1 MEENNNTNKKNMSI
15 KSFIK
20 DWVIPIISALIIAL
34 LINKFLFFNVVVPTG
49 SMIPTINKEDK
60 GVISVIYNTE
70 NMKRGDIIVFHS
82 NEYDELLIKRL
93 IGLPGDDIEIK
104 NGIVSV
110 NGEELK
116 EDYVKNKDDYNGTFK
131 VPEGK
136 YFFLGDNRPNSA
148 DSRYWDDPYVSSS
161 DIKGKLQFRFY
172 PLKDFGI
179 VK

>member
-1 MEENNNTNKKNMSI
+1 MEEINNTNKKNISI
-15 KSFIK
+15 RSFFK
-20 DWVIPIISALIIAL
+20 DWVIPIISALVIAL

-60 GVISVIYNTE
+60 GLVSVVYNTE
-70 NMKRGDIIVFHS
+70 NLKRGDIIVFHS
-82 NEYDELLIKRL
+82 NEYDKLLIKRL
-93 IGLPGDDIEIK
+93 IGLPGDYIEIK

-110 NGEELK
+110 NAKELE
-116 EDYVKNKDDYNGTFK
+116 EDYAENKDKYSGIFK

-148 DSRYWDDPYVSSS
+148 DSRYWKDPYVDSS

-172 PLKDFGI
+172 PFKDFGR
-179 VK
+179 VN

>member
-70 NMKRGDIIVFHS
+70 NMKRGDIIVFRS

-104 NGIVSV
+104 NGVVFI
-110 NGEELK
+110 NGEQLE
-116 EDYVKNKDDYNGTFK
+116 EDYVKNKDQYNGTFK

-148 DSRYWDDPYVSSS
+148 DSRYWKDHYVASS

-172 PLKDFGI
+172 PLSDFGK

>member
-172 PLKDFGI
+172 PLSDFGR